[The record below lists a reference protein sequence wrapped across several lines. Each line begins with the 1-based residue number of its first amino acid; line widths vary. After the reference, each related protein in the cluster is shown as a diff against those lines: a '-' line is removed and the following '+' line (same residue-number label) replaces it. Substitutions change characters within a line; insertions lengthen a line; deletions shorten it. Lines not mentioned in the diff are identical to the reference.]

1 MFPAVMAQA
10 GLAAAPAGPAARVSA
25 MLAALTVASA
35 AMPISGPDRARVPGA
50 PGCGRQDAGAFASP
64 E

>member
-1 MFPAVMAQA
+1 MFPAVMIQA

-35 AMPISGPDRARVPGA
+35 AMPILAPIAR
-50 PGCGRQDAGAFASP
+50 GCRPRTRRQDAGAFASP